1 MRRLGLAALLL
12 LAACGNGSDPA
23 PQETLRVDVVGAFDA
38 AGSRTVLEGPR
49 AVLTEATQ
57 VGLVALDGNGQV
69 VPGLATSW
77 RVSDDGLT
85 YIFRLRPA
93 KWADGREVRAGDIVA
108 VYRRILDP
116 ASRHPLKPL
125 LDRIEN
131 AADVA
136 AGRKPPKALGVNDP
150 LPNIVEIRLVA
161 PQPAFL
167 QFLAH
172 PSMAIQRQG
181 RIPPSLG
188 AFEVVDAAARPLR
201 LTRNAAY
208 FDASA
213 VALGGLELTPAEDVA
228 AAILRFRRNATDVV
242 LPEGLTGLAE
252 ARSVPLQGALR
263 TEAAHAAYG
272 YLVNAKGPLADRR
285 VRRALAMAV
294 NRSAAGVTS
303 AAFPGAAP
311 FTGIV
316 PRGLPS
322 YPAPAEPDWA
332 AWTAEARL
340 AEAARLLAEAGYGA
354 ARPLVVEVAIP
365 KGPEHAALL
374 ASVARDWAAL
384 GVTTRALVR
393 SPKGH
398 AAALAKRD
406 YALALVERTSPADSA
421 RFFLVPFLCR
431 AQPKVACNREADRLL
446 DSSVREPDLALRQ
459 AAVRQAEQLLI
470 DDVVMIPLL
479 VPLRWALVHPRVAGW
494 TDNTLGAHPLSRLDV
509 LPDTE
514 R

>member
-1 MRRLGLAALLL
+1 MRRLALLAALL
-12 LAACGNGSDPA
+12 LAACGNGGDPA
-23 PQETLRVDVVGAFDA
+23 PQETLRVDAVGALDPA
-38 AGSRTVLEGPR
+38 ARPALGGPR
-49 AVLTEATQ
+49 AILTEATQ

-77 RVSDDGLT
+77 RVSDDGLS

-93 KWADGREVRAGDIVA
+93 TWADGREVRAGDIVA
-108 VYRRILDP
+108 VYRRILEP

-131 AADVA
+131 AADVS
-136 AGRKPPKALGVNDP
+136 AGRKSPKTLGVNDP

-181 RIPPSLG
+181 RTPPALG
-188 AFEVVDAAARPLR
+188 AFEVADTAGRPLR
-201 LTRNAAY
+201 LTRNVAY

-213 VALGGLELTPAEDVA
+213 VALGGIELTPADDVA
-228 AAILRFRRNATDVV
+228 AAILRFRRSATDIV
-242 LPEGLTGLAE
+242 LPDGLAGLAE

-263 TEAAHAAYG
+263 TEAAHAVYG
-272 YLVNAKGPLADRR
+272 YVVKAKGPLADRR
-285 VRRALAMAV
+285 VRRALAMAIDRTAPAV
-294 NRSAAGVTS
+294 VSAT
-303 AAFPGAAP
+303 FPGTPAL
-311 FTGIV
+311 TGMV
-316 PRGLPS
+316 PSGLPS
-322 YPAPAEPDWA
+322 YPAPAQPDWA
-332 AWTAEARL
+332 AWTPDQRAAEAS
-340 AEAARLLAEAGYGA
+340 RLLAEAGHGA
-354 ARPLVVEVAIP
+354 AKPLVVEVAIP

-393 SPKGH
+393 SPAGH
-398 AAALAKRD
+398 AAALAKGD
-406 YALALVERTSPADSA
+406 YQLALVERAAPADSA
-421 RFFLVPFLCR
+421 RFFLLPFGCR
-431 AQPKVACNREADRLL
+431 AQPRIACNREADRLL
-446 DSSVREPDLALRQ
+446 DASRRESDLALRQ
-459 AAVRQAEQLLI
+459 GAVRQAEQLLI

-494 TDNTLGAHPLSRLDV
+494 TDNPLGAHPLSRLDV

>member
-1 MRRLGLAALLL
+1 MKRLAVLACLM

-23 PQETLRVDVVGAFDA
+23 PQETLRVDVVGGFDA
-38 AGSRTVLEGPR
+38 AGSRTALDGPP
-49 AVLTEATQ
+49 AMMTEATQ

-69 VPGLATSW
+69 VPGIATSW
-77 RVSDDGLT
+77 RVSDDGLS

-108 VYRRILDP
+108 VYRRILEP
-116 ASRHPLKPL
+116 GSRHPLKPL

-131 AADVA
+131 AADVS
-136 AGRKPPKALGVNDP
+136 AGRKSPKALGVNDP
-150 LPNIVEIRLVA
+150 LPNIVEIRLAA

-167 QFLAH
+167 QLIAH
-172 PSMAIQRQG
+172 SSMAIQRQG
-181 RIPPSLG
+181 KVPPALG
-188 AFEVVDAAARPLR
+188 AFQIEDAEARPLR
-201 LTRNAAY
+201 LTRNPAY

-213 VALGGLELTPAEDVA
+213 VALGGIELTPSDDVN
-228 AAILRFRRNATDVV
+228 AAILRFRRNATDIV
-242 LPEGLTGLAE
+242 LSDGLAGLAE

-263 TEAAHAAYG
+263 TEAAHASYG

-285 VRRALAMAV
+285 VRRALAMAI
-294 NRSAAGVTS
+294 NRAAPPFVS
-303 AAFPGAAP
+303 AAFPGAPAL
-311 FTGIV
+311 TGIV
-316 PRGLPS
+316 PLGLPS
-322 YPAPAEPDWA
+322 YPAPAQPDWA
-332 AWTAEARL
+332 AWTPEARA

-354 ARPLVVEVAIP
+354 AKPLIVEVSIP

-393 SPKGH
+393 SPSGH
-398 AAALAKRD
+398 ASALAKRD
-406 YALALVERTSPADSA
+406 YQLALVERVAPADSA

-431 AQPKVACNREADRLL
+431 AQPKLVCNREADRLL
-446 DSSVREPDLALRQ
+446 DASRRETDLALRQ

-470 DDVVMIPLL
+470 DDVAMIPLL
-479 VPLRWALVHPRVAGW
+479 VPLRWSLVHPRVAGW
-494 TDNTLGAHPLSRLDV
+494 SDNPLGAHPLSRLDV